1 MNDKPDR
8 TDLDR
13 RISELEAEAARL
25 RESER
30 TLRTLLEN
38 IPAIVYTAVLD
49 EASTTTY
56 VNPMFEAWLGY
67 TAGEWNADPDLW
79 RKRLHP
85 DDARRVMDEVH
96 RIQEAGEPL
105 RIEYRMLARDGREV
119 WLRDEANIVRDAG
132 GRPIHLAGALLNITD
147 RKAAEEALREREELF
162 REMADSIHEIFWLI
176 DWKGQRMMY
185 LSPAFESVT
194 GHRPEDLMKRPD
206 ALIDVTHADDRE
218 AMVDWMLRVIASGGA
233 AEHEYRIQ
241 RPDGSVRWILNR
253 GFAIKDGTG
262 EVVRLAGI
270 AQDVTEKKKLEDQ
283 LHRSQKLEAIGTLA
297 GGIAHDF
304 NNLLMGIIGN
314 TSIMAMDIDENHPHR
329 ENLRSIEA
337 CVRSGANLT
346 RQILEFARGGRYEV
360 LASDMT
366 EIVRASAEMFGR
378 TRKEIAIHARF
389 LADLWVVEVDRSQIA
404 QVLLNLFVN
413 AWQAM
418 SGGGDLYLETGNAQL
433 DDHVVAPHAVPP
445 GRYVKVSVTDTGVG
459 MDDATR
465 ARIFD
470 PFFTTKELG
479 RGTGLGL
486 ASAYGIV
493 KSHGGFITVY
503 SEPGRGSTFN
513 VYLPASEKKA
523 AVEPDR
529 PSAIPGGTET
539 ILVVDDEEVV
549 LAVAR
554 QMLEKIGYVVLT
566 ARNGT
571 HALDLFARRGGEI
584 GLVVLDMIL
593 PGEESGSIFDR
604 LRVQNPHLKVLLA
617 SGYSVNGQA
626 RAILERGCRGF
637 IQKPFS
643 LVELA
648 RKIRE
653 ILDAADEGSWR

>member
-8 TDLDR
+8 NDLR
-13 RISELEAEAARL
+13 HRVAELEAEAARL
-25 RESER
+25 GESER

-38 IPAIVYTAVLD
+38 IPAIVYTAALD

-67 TAGEWNADPDLW
+67 TADEWNADPDLW
-79 RKRLHP
+79 RKCLHP
-85 DDARRVMDEVH
+85 DDAQRVMDEVH

-105 RIEYRMLARDGREV
+105 RIEYRMLARDGRVV
-119 WLRDEANIVRDAG
+119 WLRDEANIARDAR

-147 RKAAEEALREREELF
+147 RKAAEAALSEREELF
-162 REMADSIHEIFWLI
+162 REMADNIHEIFWLM

-185 LSPAFESVT
+185 ASPAFERLT
-194 GHRPEDLMKRPD
+194 GRKVVDLMKRFD
-206 ALIDVTHADDRE
+206 AWLDVVHADDRNAAIE
-218 AMVDWMLRVIASGGA
+218 SLQRVIASG
-233 AEHEYRIQ
+233 EEEEQEYRIL
-241 RPDGSVRWILNR
+241 RPDGTVRSILNR
-253 GFAIKDGTG
+253 GFAIRDGTG
-262 EVVRLAGI
+262 KVVRI
-270 AQDVTEKKKLEDQ
+270 
-283 LHRSQKLEAIGTLA
+283 
-297 GGIAHDF
+297 
-304 NNLLMGIIGN
+304 MGIIGN
-314 TSIMAMDIDENHPHR
+314 TSIMAMDIDESHPHR
-329 ENLRSIEA
+329 KNLRSIEA
-337 CVRSGANLT
+337 CVRNGANLT

-378 TRKEIAIHARF
+378 TRKEIVIHTRF
-389 LADLWVVEVDRSQIA
+389 LPDLWVVEVDRSQIG
-404 QVLLNLFVN
+404 QVLINLFVN

-418 SGGGDLYLETGNAQL
+418 PGGGELYLETAHAQL
-433 DDHVVAPHAVPP
+433 DDHAVAPHAVPP
-445 GRYVKVSVTDTGVG
+445 GRYVKVSVTDNGVG

-513 VYLPASEKKA
+513 VYLPASEKQA
-523 AVEPDR
+523 ALEPDR
-529 PSAIPGGTET
+529 PSAVPGGTET

-549 LAVAR
+549 LSVGR
-554 QMLEKIGYVVLT
+554 QMLEKIGYGVLT
-566 ARNGT
+566 ARNGPE
-571 HALDLFARRGGEI
+571 ALDLFARRGGEI

-593 PGEESGSIFDR
+593 PGEESGSVFDR
-604 LRVQNPHLKVLLA
+604 LRAQNSRLKVLLA
-617 SGYSVNGQA
+617 SGYSINGHA
-626 RAILERGCRGF
+626 RAILDRGCRGF

-653 ILDAADEGSWR
+653 ILDAADEA

>member
-8 TDLDR
+8 NDLR
-13 RISELEAEAARL
+13 HRVAELEAEAARL
-25 RESER
+25 GESER

-38 IPAIVYTAVLD
+38 IPAIVYTAALD

-67 TAGEWNADPDLW
+67 TADEWNADPDLW
-79 RKRLHP
+79 RKCLHP
-85 DDARRVMDEVH
+85 DDAQRVMDEVH

-105 RIEYRMLARDGREV
+105 RIEYRMLARDGRVV
-119 WLRDEANIVRDAG
+119 WLRDEANIARDAR

-147 RKAAEEALREREELF
+147 RKAAEAALSEREELF
-162 REMADSIHEIFWLI
+162 REMADNIHEIFWLM

-185 LSPAFESVT
+185 ASPAFERLT
-194 GHRPEDLMKRPD
+194 GRKVVDLMKRFD
-206 ALIDVTHADDRE
+206 AWLDVVHADDRNAAIE
-218 AMVDWMLRVIASGGA
+218 SLQRVIASG
-233 AEHEYRIQ
+233 EEEEQEYRIL
-241 RPDGSVRWILNR
+241 RPDGTVRSILNR
-253 GFAIKDGTG
+253 GFAIRDGTG
-262 EVVRLAGI
+262 KVVRIAGI
-270 AQDVTEKKKLEDQ
+270 AQDVTEKKKLEEQ
-283 LHRSQKLEAIGTLA
+283 LRRSQKLEAIGTLA

-314 TSIMAMDIDENHPHR
+314 TSIMAMDIDESHPHR
-329 ENLRSIEA
+329 KNLRSIEA
-337 CVRSGANLT
+337 CVRNGANLT

-378 TRKEIAIHARF
+378 TRKEIVIHTRF
-389 LADLWVVEVDRSQIA
+389 LPDLWVVEVDRSQIG
-404 QVLLNLFVN
+404 QVLINLFVN

-418 SGGGDLYLETGNAQL
+418 PGGGELYLETANAQL
-433 DDHVVAPHAVPP
+433 DDHAVAPHAVPP
-445 GRYVKVSVTDTGVG
+445 GRYVKVSVTDNGVG

-513 VYLPASEKKA
+513 VYLPASEKQA
-523 AVEPDR
+523 ALEPDR
-529 PSAIPGGTET
+529 PSAVPGGTET

-549 LAVAR
+549 LSVGR
-554 QMLEKIGYVVLT
+554 QMLEKIGYGVLT
-566 ARNGT
+566 ARNGPE
-571 HALDLFARRGGEI
+571 ALDLFARRGGEI

-593 PGEESGSIFDR
+593 PGEESGSVFDR
-604 LRVQNPHLKVLLA
+604 LRAQNSRLKVLLA
-617 SGYSVNGQA
+617 SGYSINGHA
-626 RAILERGCRGF
+626 RAILDRGCRGF

-653 ILDAADEGSWR
+653 ILDAADEA